1 MPPIAYR
8 RIREQGVTF
17 VFKYDVDAPHLL
29 HIFARHLTEPDDAL
43 DVWFDPTTTQSWNED
58 HQRFERLSKT
68 HGLFWLWLEPFGVV
82 MVITCFRLEVQDE
95 QAP

>member
-43 DVWFDPTTTQSWNED
+43 DVWFDPTTTQTWNED
-58 HQRFERLSKT
+58 H
-68 HGLFWLWLEPFGVV
+68 
-82 MVITCFRLEVQDE
+82 
-95 QAP
+95 